1 MELSIF
7 LIALTINF
15 VLSKYSQKIF
25 LNKKFVDKV
34 NERSSHSVI
43 ATRSGGVPI
52 FLIVFLCSIYFYLI
66 GNAIFDFSILIP
78 ISILF
83 IIGFYDDLYKVD
95 FKLKFIFQIIAAKI
109 LIDYG
114 YVIDN
119 FHGILGIN
127 DLNRIFAQ
135 AFTIFIIV
143 AIINAI
149 NFIDGI
155 DGLASSVV
163 GIFIILYEYFSANTT
178 DFKILSIVILASL
191 VSFLYF
197 NIKKEKKIFLGDSGS
212 LFLGGLVSVY
222 VLNILSSNYLIK
234 TDYDIN
240 KVLFVFSILSYPIF
254 DIIRIFFLRLLN
266 GRSPFIADKQ
276 HIHHLVYTKFKSH
289 IKTTLFIASLSVLFM
304 ILIQIVF

>member
-25 LNKKFVDKV
+25 LNKNFVDKV

-43 ATRSGGVPI
+43 ATRSGGLPI

-163 GIFIILYEYFSANTT
+163 GIFIILYECFSANTT
-178 DFKILSIVILASL
+178 DFRILSI
-191 VSFLYF
+191 
-197 NIKKEKKIFLGDSGS
+197 
-212 LFLGGLVSVY
+212 
-222 VLNILSSNYLIK
+222 
-234 TDYDIN
+234 
-240 KVLFVFSILSYPIF
+240 
-254 DIIRIFFLRLLN
+254 
-266 GRSPFIADKQ
+266 
-276 HIHHLVYTKFKSH
+276 
-289 IKTTLFIASLSVLFM
+289 
-304 ILIQIVF
+304 